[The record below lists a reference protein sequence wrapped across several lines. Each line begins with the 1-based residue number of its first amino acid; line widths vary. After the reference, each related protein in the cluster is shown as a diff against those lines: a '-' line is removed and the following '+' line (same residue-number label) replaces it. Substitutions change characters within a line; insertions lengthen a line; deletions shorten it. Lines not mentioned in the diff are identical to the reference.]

1 MISAWLQRLKN
12 QQFLAKNLIQI
23 PNRTSHTSLRYLFFS
38 FQLIVHG
45 LPRWDSPFFFNLRGH
60 ILAGTHAFGAGDH
73 IVLTIA
79 PRGRDICKTK

>member
-1 MISAWLQRLKN
+1 MISACFKGLKIN
-12 QQFLAKNLIQI
+12 NFWQKNLIQI
-23 PNRTSHTSLRYLFFS
+23 PNRTSHTSLRYLFLN